1 MYFIIGFLVIVLFI
15 VLYII
20 SQMISDDRK
29 MIQAEKEEQEKKT
42 PLGQLGINVKK
53 DKIDDMIKKANGDIK
68 ALREIK
74 KILQESLIKAH
85 KEGDSGEVRKLNE
98 YLRKLNDALD
108 D

>member
-1 MYFIIGFLVIVLFI
+1 
-15 VLYII
+15 
-20 SQMISDDRK
+20 
-29 MIQAEKEEQEKKT
+29 
-42 PLGQLGINVKK
+42 
-53 DKIDDMIKKANGDIK
+53 MIKKANGDIK

-74 KILQESLIKAH
+74 KILQESLSKAH